1 MPIKILIVDDQAIVR
16 SGLRMIIESDPE
28 LVVVAEAEDG
38 AQALVRVAEF
48 SPHVVLMDL
57 TMPGVDGVEST
68 RQLVQLEDAPRV
80 IVISSH
86 STDAEVI
93 AALSAGACG
102 FLLKDLRPEELFA
115 AIRAAASGSS
125 VFTPAVLRSLV
136 GQAVQRTPIRVNA
149 VNEKIAKLSESER
162 RVLALIGLG
171 KTNAQIS
178 MDLTI
183 SESSVKTY
191 VSRGLSKL
199 GLENRTQAA
208 IVAYETGLSAR
219 IETELTQR
227 QEIRQE

>member
-178 MDLTI
+178 TDLTI

-219 IETELTQR
+219 IETELTRR
-227 QEIRQE
+227 QESRQE